1 MGVAFAAAAIVAV
14 AFIVRKTMRGAGADD
29 AVRAKSPKRL
39 DIVEQAVIDA
49 KRKLVLV
56 RRDDVEHL
64 VMTGGPTDIVI
75 ESGIGAPRTTGE
87 AARRR
92 DAAAARRS
100 GKRPAIARLRRHPSP
115 WE

>member
-1 MGVAFAAAAIVAV
+1 MTGVLVLVLGAAFAAAAIVAV
-14 AFIVRKTMRGAGADD
+14 AFIVRRTMRGPGLTTLFAP
-29 AVRAKSPKRL
+29 KSPKRL
-39 DIVEQAVIDA
+39 DIVEQAVVDA

-87 AARRR
+87 PRGAATRPLRSLGQ
-92 DAAAARRS
+92 AAGDR
-100 GKRPAIARLRRHPSP
+100 
-115 WE
+115 